1 MRSQNPGPLAG
12 AAMTRARARRLC
24 GPGRAYL
31 VRGPLLASFGPRAA
45 RARTGKLTPQTGT
58 QGPAR
63 QGSAGR
69 RVPAPARR
77 GTPARRPAAAPA
89 GCAQVLL
96 YLSAAGG
103 RGARVDCQVRLSRN
117 LGGLAAPAAV
127 TRCRVVGRVVAAAE
141 RLWMFERG
149 GWCCNVALRRR
160 PSDFLGRSAA
170 TRRSESLRGRRRERS
185 SSPTGTDRTGP
196 ALPEPPRPTRQL
208 RVQQRLASESHH
220 GGRAR
225 RCPAGRSEIRSGAHC
240 GKDTSVEDAF
250 RKQIPTRHSKRQQKV
265 ILLPGTE
272 ARICRNFDCR
282 RVSQR
287 LLNCLDKEWGAR
299 GSVRETCSPIKL
311 H

>member
-1 MRSQNPGPLAG
+1 MSAAHCWHLLGLA
-12 AAMTRARARRLC
+12 RP
-24 GPGRAYL
+24 GPGRGSSRHKRAH
-31 VRGPLLASFGPRAA
+31 RARPGRAA
-45 RARTGKLTPQTGT
+45 RAVGFLLRPGEAPRPAGPQ
-58 QGPAR
+58 QPLLDAHR
-63 QGSAGR
+63 YFYIFL
-69 RVPAPARR
+69 
-77 GTPARRPAAAPA
+77 RPAAGAP
-89 GCAQVLL
+89 GSTVR
-96 YLSAAGG
+96 SACLGTW
-103 RGARVDCQVRLSRN
+103 GAWPRRRLS
-117 LGGLAAPAAV
+117 LVAESL
-127 TRCRVVGRVVAAAE
+127 GRVVAAAE

-170 TRRSESLRGRRRERS
+170 TRRSESLRGRRRERP
-185 SSPTGTDRTGP
+185 SSPRGTDRTGP